1 MDPYYNFGFNLT
13 AYQMNLMSD
22 QLKSKLP
29 PTDSRLRPDLR
40 FWENAQ
46 PSEAQDEMN
55 RLVANQK
62 ERRNKVKEL
71 LKDEPSVD
79 MYNER
84 TFYEP

>member
-1 MDPYYNFGFNLT
+1 
-13 AYQMNLMSD
+13 
-22 QLKSKLP
+22 
-29 PTDSRLRPDLR
+29 
-40 FWENAQ
+40 
-46 PSEAQDEMN
+46 MN

-84 TFYEP
+84 TFYEPQYFKKEIIEKEGTPTEY